1 MATKR
6 GLKFLAA
13 SHRYY
18 LDGRPVPGVT
28 TICGVLDKP
37 ALPRWAAKSVAEY
50 VADHRDAIDH
60 LYDMGRAPMVD
71 ALKVVPWERRDSA
84 AARGTTLHDIADQ
97 IVRGQ
102 DVDVPDSLVPVVESA
117 VRFME
122 DWHIEPILTETAVG
136 SREHWYAGT
145 LDLVAD
151 SNRAPRAIYDW
162 KSGKAIYTGAAWQ
175 MNAYGHAEFHG
186 LDGHEHPV
194 SELGIEAAYGVHI
207 RPDGYDVYP
216 LRYGPDIFAEWLTI
230 RAAYDI
236 NARAN
241 GDWRNPGSGYVGRAI
256 QNREDIPA

>member
-1 MATKR
+1 
-6 GLKFLAA
+6 
-13 SHRYY
+13 
-18 LDGRPVPGVT
+18 
-28 TICGVLDKP
+28 
-37 ALPRWAAKSVAEY
+37 
-50 VADHRDAIDH
+50 
-60 LYDMGRAPMVD
+60 
-71 ALKVVPWERRDSA
+71 
-84 AARGTTLHDIADQ
+84 
-97 IVRGQ
+97 
-102 DVDVPDSLVPVVESA
+102 
-117 VRFME
+117 
-122 DWHIEPILTETAVG
+122 
-136 SREHWYAGT
+136 
-145 LDLVAD
+145 
-151 SNRAPRAIYDW
+151 
-162 KSGKAIYTGAAWQ
+162 

>member
-1 MATKR
+1 MSDDARSVFTDIIEQMAGQGNRTIGIATLQNVHLEGGVLPEDEPD
-6 GLKFLAA
+6 GLRYCFLGVVGIQDPIRQEVPVAIEHA
-13 SHRYY
+13 HRA
-18 LDGRPVPGVT
+18 GVT
-28 TICGVLDKP
+28 VRMCTGDNIVTAMAIASKCGIFDP
-37 ALPRWAAKSVAEY
+37 NNGWDRAL
-50 VADHRDAIDH
+50 
-60 LYDMGRAPMVD
+60 
-71 ALKVVPWERRDSA
+71 
-84 AARGTTLHDIADQ
+84 
-97 IVRGQ
+97 
-102 DVDVPDSLVPVVESA
+102 
-117 VRFME
+117 
-122 DWHIEPILTETAVG
+122 
-136 SREHWYAGT
+136 
-145 LDLVAD
+145 
-151 SNRAPRAIYDW
+151 YDW

>member
-1 MATKR
+1 
-6 GLKFLAA
+6 
-13 SHRYY
+13 
-18 LDGRPVPGVT
+18 
-28 TICGVLDKP
+28 
-37 ALPRWAAKSVAEY
+37 
-50 VADHRDAIDH
+50 
-60 LYDMGRAPMVD
+60 MVD
-71 ALKVVPWERRDSA
+71 ALKGVPWERRDSA

-102 DVDVPDSLVPVVESA
+102 EVDVPDSLVPVVESA

-175 MNAYGHAEFHG
+175 LNAYGHAEFHG

-230 RAAYDI
+230 RAAYD
-236 NARAN
+236 NNVNRGKKDEA
-241 GDWRNPGSGYVGRAI
+241 GNPLPPVKLDKLPDAALKLDADQLYQRSASYIKKTAGLTPGIYRGASLSQRIWDG
-256 QNREDIPA
+256 QK